1 VTVKLTL
8 SSGERRFLS
17 RHPGRRLKVTVAL
30 RFTPKHG
37 GKRITGHVTVL
48 IG

>member
-8 SSGERRFLS
+8 SGAERRFLVK
-17 RHPGRRLKVTVAL
+17 HPGRRLKVTVGL
-30 RFTPKHG
+30 RFTPRHG
-37 GKRITGHVTVL
+37 AKRITGHVTVL